1 MSKKTMAEL
10 KSYKMP
16 PTPVLNV
23 CECICLIFNRKPSY
37 ENFLKLSAES
47 NHSLVEDFIKNYDL
61 SSTSDYVTN
70 ELKKYFQ
77 SAEFG
82 SKKIKPLSHAAW
94 GLYEWIKLVYESSKV
109 KNKVTFNFVKFFL
122 FFILAF

>member
-1 MSKKTMAEL
+1 MSKKDMAEL

-47 NHSLVEDFIKNYDL
+47 NTSLVEDFIKNYDL

-109 KNKVTFNFVKFFL
+109 KNKVNFFVV
-122 FFILAF
+122 